1 MNRNENQTMVKN
13 YILIVRTVHGNPGQ
27 NMTVCLRGAHGQTE
41 KLSLG
46 KTQVEKNEFDL
57 P

>member
-46 KTQVEKNEFDL
+46 RTQVEKNEFDL
-57 P
+57 T